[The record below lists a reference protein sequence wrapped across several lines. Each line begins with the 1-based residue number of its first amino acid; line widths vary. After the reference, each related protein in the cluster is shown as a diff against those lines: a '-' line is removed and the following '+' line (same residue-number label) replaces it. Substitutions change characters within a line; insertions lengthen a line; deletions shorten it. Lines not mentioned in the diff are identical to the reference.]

1 MKAVIDAPLGCVK
14 ITAIIALILKGSIPM
29 YAENEIMFPHH
40 LIPSLETARGAQ
52 WDALIERV
60 CAHSEYHEASLA
72 FVLTMIR
79 LNGCLGC
86 ETDSFRAMRGCEA
99 CALQTLR
106 RFKGSDADLM
116 TSAGRCSSVRG
127 YAHAH
132 GHYRR
137 VKSAL
142 QHAPTRL
149 SQTCV
154 RAAQPCVCLITHD
167 ILRRIL

>member
-1 MKAVIDAPLGCVK
+1 MINVKPKSITIRLVMREKPVKMKAVIDPPLGCVK

-116 TSAGRCSSVRG
+116 TQFDQALVDVHQFAG
-127 YAHAH
+127 
-132 GHYRR
+132 
-137 VKSAL
+137 
-142 QHAPTRL
+142 
-149 SQTCV
+149 
-154 RAAQPCVCLITHD
+154 THMHMG
-167 ILRRIL
+167 IIVE